1 MTTRF
6 LFPAM
11 AMVALL
17 LTMPTQ
23 AAADDAASG
32 PAHRLQTVLDD
43 LTVMEALLSS
53 NVNDATRSELLE
65 KLRRSR
71 KIVRSVQQDMLR
83 PGEGAAVTVVGS
95 EGSLSLVVEVDGDR
109 PRPMVEVVE
118 VVEVMEPQVFP
129 MPPPAFG
136 TLRQAIE
143 DESFDDEKLA
153 LLRDAARHNVFFVDQ
168 AIQLI
173 ELFTFSDGKVDAGV
187 ILYPQVIDI
196 ENWYRV
202 YGAYTFD
209 SDKEALRRK
218 LGL

>member
-1 MTTRF
+1 MATRF

-17 LTMPTQ
+17 LAVP
-23 AAADDAASG
+23 ARADAGDAAK
-32 PAHRLQTVLDD
+32 LQTVLDD

-53 NVNDATRSELLE
+53 NVNEATRNELLE

-71 KIVRSVQQDMLR
+71 KIVHSVQQDMLR
-83 PGEGAAVTVVGS
+83 PGEGASVTVAGS
-95 EGSLSLVVEVDGDR
+95 EGSLSLVVEVSGEE
-109 PRPMVEVVE
+109 PPPAVQVVE

-136 TLRQAIE
+136 VLREAIG

-153 LLRDAARHNVFFVDQ
+153 LLRDAVRYNVFFVDQ

-173 ELFTFSDGKVDAGV
+173 ELFTFSDGKVEAGV

-209 SDKEALRRK
+209 SDKEELRRK